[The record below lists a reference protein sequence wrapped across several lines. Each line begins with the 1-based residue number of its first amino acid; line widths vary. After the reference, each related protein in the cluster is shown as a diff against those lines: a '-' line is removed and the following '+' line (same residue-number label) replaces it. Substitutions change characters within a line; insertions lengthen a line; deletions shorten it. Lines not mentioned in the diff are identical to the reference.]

1 MATPRPAPAER
12 SENTEFEALV
22 ESFGLNSQINRINM
36 SLGPDIQRPAGDVSD
51 IDLQKWEE
59 GILDRTISTTFNE
72 FSITNEILW
81 RRKAVQHLKRIQEIM
96 DPDRQVELRNKDEL
110 QTQRIE
116 LVYANQAMTYNQ
128 YLPAVVS
135 QVSAFMDLYQNE
147 FQDLLPY
154 LPEEKRTML
163 QEQYRQAVDYM
174 FELRKTMDQRRNFAA
189 VRSLDYQV
197 SKTVKELRK
206 PGLEPQRIQ
215 ELNEQLVQLQRS
227 RIAIYSVL
235 PKESQD
241 VISEVGELF
250 KQWDKTEDRQESDRI
265 VKEMDRIESG
275 HTAKLDTRLLE
286 ILKGNPEGREDVLV
300 PKGFLP
306 QRMYLQAIELRYGQ
320 IREIQTQIA
329 RSDWTDRQKAEAQ
342 EKLSVIRRG
351 YMDNMV
357 AVTQQ
362 LAGHHVIMS
371 ELTSIQNNF
380 GRSYNLTDARRPEG
394 QTPERTLEE
403 MNKSIDGA
411 RDFHL
416 GRLVAMTGQV
426 DTSFNENGMEALTDV
441 GVMELL
447 KGVDGLS
454 GALRNLITAALP
466 EGATKDRIDKWLDDN
481 LQLSIRESLESG
493 VGPDGKPL
501 TKEEKLK
508 KIRDVI
514 MAFKETGATQ
524 KFRSTVQLL
533 QGMPDASE
541 FAGQQVANP
550 LPAMPEGGIRSAAA
564 RDKLIRDNNG
574 ATVYAMLVLQ
584 MKSDGEAF
592 QAAYKDF
599 LGKMEDLVDIRL
611 GLIAE
616 VDTIAESWKALAT
629 SLSIAAGAAAVLP
642 IVAGTVAGTVGV
654 NLLWKG
660 VKNVPN
666 LIRAPRAMLRGLG
679 RGTVGRVGGGALLA
693 YRTYIDFLELGEKNE
708 SVDNQRTQ
716 MITELKEVGFE
727 ADPTDQEKTFTY
739 KDGGTE
745 VKVNIEEL
753 NEAQQGQVNA
763 QAFRTLVSAGQALA
777 VLRFGVSR
785 TFLPLLAI
793 EVTVE
798 TVRYGMDQE
807 ADRKFL
813 KKAPAWLIAKINLQ
827 EATGESAYSMLA
839 KASGEMMTDA
849 PGRDGENSRENR
861 ERRMIRQKMLFA
873 ILNTELREFPDLK
886 QEIYGGST
894 HPLSMESFFDG
905 EFKEEFLPLFYAR
918 LFELSEGA
926 LSWDEVRN
934 GQIDVDW
941 NIPLATQ
948 PKITLTQIRIAMRE
962 CAALYV
968 HHTRE
973 QNYLQAIEMQSEL
986 QAEIDALADQNSPE
1000 AKKLLIRK
1008 EILDDMIKAMGEQE
1022 VLGSKLSSI
1031 KIEDLNLNGGETRVQ
1046 LITDHLYENASRKRY
1061 TVPASEIEGL
1071 SEDFSFGEPRS
1082 VFNTLID
1089 SPAVRTSM
1097 QRVLPPRVRNVNYAL
1112 FSSIFTNEG
1121 QLVDI
1126 RSHFYDRA
1134 LIAAIEAATLALPES
1149 HDIQELTR
1157 QLSEKTENISRLS
1170 PAQLIE
1176 VRDLITDAVRGYS
1189 ETNGRGG
1196 YELASRTL
1204 AASLPAIPANRLFY
1218 AQDIDRDAITDFKK
1232 HKMPDNWP
1240 ELMVQLVFR
1249 KKLDAQVRAGNADIV
1264 LFQQIIPE
1272 WSRESKHKLNIMT
1285 MTCIESDGKDP
1296 KNWKVHTHRYQTAR
1310 DIYSVRNEVE
1320 TVADEGNTTTI
1331 GFEEWVERH
1340 PEARKQIDRAVEAI
1354 KIAQGAEP
1362 NDEKRRE
1369 IEQAE
1374 GRASRSTDAFVE
1386 IPYHDEYRR
1395 AQGDGMVTLREL
1407 PFIGVGEAPPYRFS
1421 HTEEGDT
1428 TNYTI
1433 RNHKFY
1439 KDSDTFTASER
1450 EMIRDVVTTPITG
1463 KDQESLEG
1471 VMHLFGFWF
1480 RARYY
1485 SHPEINCYKDM
1496 RRALLPLYRR
1506 AEDKK
1511 FFLERLFDEMRWR
1524 GGVMKQ
1530 AETAAVTSWFRNNMS
1545 LFEGISD
1552 RRKELF
1558 TRGDIIINRVQDVN
1572 GIYERSVESKNGI
1585 KKIYFS
1591 FNGVEWKWHPGIS
1604 DANPEPKTWYSVSQI
1619 NIPMMRDGRRRLTSP
1634 ASELIAI
1641 LRRLERLQENV

>member
-22 ESFGLNSQINRINM
+22 ESFGLNSQINRLNM
-36 SLGPDIQRPAGDVSD
+36 SLGPDIQRPADDVTD

-59 GILDRTISTTFNE
+59 GILDRTVMTTFRE
-72 FSITNEILW
+72 FSATNEILW
-81 RRKAVQHLKRIQEIM
+81 RRKAMQHLKRIQEIM

-128 YLPAVVS
+128 YLPAIVS
-135 QVSAFMDLYQNE
+135 QVTAFMDLYQSE

-154 LPEEKRTML
+154 LQEEKRTML
-163 QEQYRQAVDYM
+163 QEQYRKAVDYM
-174 FELRKTMDQRRNFAA
+174 FELRKTMDERRNFAS
-189 VRSLDYQV
+189 VRNLDNQI
-197 SKTVKELRK
+197 SQAQEELANR
-206 PGLEPQRIQ
+206 GLAPNRRQ
-215 ELNEQLVQLQRS
+215 EITKRLEDLRRS
-227 RIAIYSVL
+227 RASVFAML
-235 PKESQD
+235 PKGSQD
-241 VISEVGELF
+241 VVNKSMELYQ
-250 KQWDKTEDRQESDRI
+250 QWQRTEDRQESDRI
-265 VKEMDRIESG
+265 LQQFTRMESE
-275 HTAKLDTRLLE
+275 HTAKLDTQLLE
-286 ILKGNPEGREDVLV
+286 ILKGNPEGREDVPV

-306 QRMYLQAIELRYGQ
+306 QRMYLQAIELQYGQ
-320 IREIQTQIA
+320 TIKIQEQIA
-329 RSDWTDRQKAEAQ
+329 RSGWNDRQKADAQ

-380 GRSYNLTDARRPEG
+380 GRDYNLTDARRPEG
-394 QTPERTLEE
+394 QTPERTLKE
-403 MNKSIDGA
+403 MDKSIDGA

-426 DTSFNENGMEALTDV
+426 DTSFNENGMEALTDA

-447 KGVDGLS
+447 KGVNGLS

-466 EGATKDRIDKWLDDN
+466 EGATKDRIDKFLDDN

-501 TKEEKLK
+501 TKEEKLE

-514 MAFKETGATQ
+514 MDFKETKATQ

-629 SLSIAAGAAAVLP
+629 SLSIATGAAAVLP
-642 IVAGTVAGTVGV
+642 IIAAGVGGTVGV

-660 VKNVPN
+660 IKNVPN
-666 LIRAPRAMLRGLG
+666 LIRAPRAMLRGVG
-679 RGTVGRVGGGALLA
+679 RGAVGRVGGGALLA
-693 YRTYIDFLELGEKNE
+693 YRTYMDFLELGEKRE

-716 MITELKEVGFE
+716 MITELKEAGFE
-727 ADPTDQEKTFTY
+727 ADPADQEKTFTY

-763 QAFRTLVSAGQALA
+763 QAFRTLASAGQMLA

-807 ADRKFL
+807 SDRKFL
-813 KKAPAWLIAKINLQ
+813 RKAPAWLIAKINLQ

-849 PGRDGENSRENR
+849 PFGDGENSRENR
-861 ERRMIRQKMLFA
+861 EKRELRQKMFFA
-873 ILNTELREFPDLK
+873 ILNAELREFPEIR

-894 HPLSMESFFDG
+894 HPLSMEGFFDG

-918 LFELSEGA
+918 LFELSGGK

-973 QNYLQAIEMQSEL
+973 QNYLQAIEMQSDL
-986 QAEIDALADQNSPE
+986 QAKIDALADKNSPE
-1000 AKKLLIRK
+1000 AKKLLIQK
-1008 EILDDMIKAMGEQE
+1008 EILDDMIKALGEQE

-1031 KIEDLNLNGGETRVQ
+1031 NRENLNLNGGETRVQ
-1046 LITDHLYENASRKRY
+1046 LITDYLYENADKKRY
-1061 TVPASEIEGL
+1061 TVPASEVDGL
-1071 SEDFSFGEPRS
+1071 DANFSFGEPRS

-1089 SPAVRTSM
+1089 SPALRTSM

-1112 FSSIFTNEG
+1112 FSSLFTNEG
-1121 QLVDI
+1121 QIVDI

-1149 HDIQELTR
+1149 HDIRELTQ
-1157 QLSEKTENISRLS
+1157 QLSEKTENISRMS

-1176 VRDLITDAVRGYS
+1176 VRDLITDAVREYS

-1204 AASLPAIPANRLFY
+1204 AASLPAIPANRVFY
-1218 AQDIDRDAITDFKK
+1218 AQDIDREAITDFRA
-1232 HKMPDNWP
+1232 HRMPDNWP
-1240 ELMVQLVFR
+1240 EIMVQQVFG

-1272 WSRESKHKLNIMT
+1272 WGRASRNKLNIMT
-1285 MTCIESDGKDP
+1285 MTCIECEGRNTAD
-1296 KNWKVHTHRYQTAR
+1296 WKVHIHRYQTAR
-1310 DIYSVRNEVE
+1310 DISSVRNEVE

-1331 GFEEWVERH
+1331 SFEDWIEKH
-1340 PEARKQIDRAVEAI
+1340 AEARKQIDRAVEAV

-1369 IEQAE
+1369 IEGAQGKA
-1374 GRASRSTDAFVE
+1374 ARSTDAFVE

-1407 PFIGVGEAPPYRFS
+1407 PFVGVGEVPPYRFS
-1421 HTEEGDT
+1421 YTEGRST
-1428 TNYTI
+1428 TNFTI
-1433 RNHKFY
+1433 HNHKFY
-1439 KDSDTFTASER
+1439 KETEKFTANER
-1450 EMIRDVVTTPITG
+1450 EIIRDVVTTPIPG

-1471 VMHLFGFWF
+1471 VMHLFGFYF
-1480 RARYY
+1480 RQKYY

-1524 GGVMKQ
+1524 GGVMK
-1530 AETAAVTSWFRNNMS
+1530 AKETAVVTGWFRNNMS
-1545 LFEGISD
+1545 LFEGMSD
-1552 RRKELF
+1552 RRKKIFSE
-1558 TRGDIIINRVQDVN
+1558 GDIIINRVQN
-1572 GIYERSVESKNGI
+1572 AKGLYERSVESKSGI
-1585 KKIYFS
+1585 KKIYFA
-1591 FNGVEWKWHPGIS
+1591 FNGLDWLWHPGTT
-1604 DANPEPKTWYSVSQI
+1604 DNPEPKKWYPVSQI
-1619 NIPMMRDGRRRLTSP
+1619 NIPLMRDGRRVFTSP
-1634 ASELIAI
+1634 AVDLIVI
-1641 LRRLERLQENV
+1641 LRKLNELQRNA